1 MIASSNQ
8 WLWQGGP
15 QNKKSR
21 VAAMDHIVFFQ
32 IVILL
37 LLILVVLNNSNS

>member
-1 MIASSNQ
+1 MA
-8 WLWQGGP
+8 LAGRAA
-15 QNKKSR
+15 NKKSR

-37 LLILVVLNNSNS
+37 LLIVIVLNNCNS

>member
-1 MIASSNQ
+1 MIARVAIN
-8 WLWQGGP
+8 GFGRVE
-15 QNKKSR
+15 KSR

-37 LLILVVLNNSNS
+37 LLIVIVLNNCNS